1 MRPGRAGRAFYSDGH
16 EESMTEKILF
26 AVGLSHLSTPVAVR
40 EGLAVKPGTLPA
52 EAAALREA
60 CGLEEAV
67 LVGTCS
73 RFEVY
78 AVAADADAPERV
90 KDWLAARAGRPIDPF
105 VYFYGG
111 EAAARH
117 LFRVAAG
124 LDSWIVG
131 ETEILGQVKSAYQAA
146 QAAKTAG
153 RVMNILFQKAIGAGK
168 AVRSTTRIAEG
179 IRSVGG
185 AAAILARKLFG
196 ENGAR
201 RVVVFGAGQ
210 MARTAAEHLI
220 AKGVESLT
228 VANRTYEK
236 AVELAETL
244 GGRAERFEA
253 ALERLDDA
261 DVAVFSTSSSGFI
274 ADAALVAAAAR
285 RRGGRSLFLID
296 VGVPRNVDPAAAAV
310 PGVFLY
316 DIDDLK
322 RMVARDQES
331 RKDAAAQA
339 DRMAGALAEDA
350 WSRIERPVPAGGVS

>member
-1 MRPGRAGRAFYSDGH
+1 MKNVFV
-16 EESMTEKILF
+16 
-26 AVGLSHLSTPVAVR
+26 VGMSHLATPVAVR
-40 EGLAVKPGTLPA
+40 EGLAVRPGTLPA
-52 EAAALREA
+52 EAAALKEA
-60 CGLEEAV
+60 CGLDEAV
-67 LVGTCS
+67 LLATCS

-78 AVAADADAPERV
+78 AAASDEQAPERV
-90 KDWLAARAGRPIDPF
+90 KAWLAARAGRDVEPF
-105 VYFYGG
+105 AYLHAG
-111 EAAARH
+111 EEAVLH

-131 ETEILGQVKSAYQAA
+131 ETEILGQVKAAYQGA

-153 RVMNILFQKAIGAGK
+153 RASNILFQKAIGAGK
-168 AVRSTTRIAEG
+168 AVRSGTRIAEG

-185 AAAILARKLFG
+185 AAAMLARKLFG

-220 AKGVESLT
+220 AKGVDSLT

-236 AVELAETL
+236 AAELAEAL
-244 GGRAERFEA
+244 GGRAERFED
-253 ALERLDDA
+253 ALGRLDEA

-274 ADAALVAAAAR
+274 ADRALVEAAAR

-296 VGVPRNVDPAAAAV
+296 VGVPRNVDPAAASI
-310 PGVFLY
+310 PGVYLY
-316 DIDDLK
+316 DVDDLK

-331 RKDAAAQA
+331 RKDAAAEA
-339 DRMAGALAEDA
+339 DALAKTFAADA
-350 WSRIERPVPAGGVS
+350 WARLSRPVPTEVAP